1 VFAGTASDLADL
13 ISEWYTT
20 GLSGFRLRPGCIPR
34 DLDAITAHLVPQLQ
48 GRGLFRRDY
57 QAATLRGHL
66 GLPRPANR
74 YATL

>member
-1 VFAGTASDLADL
+1 M
-13 ISEWYTT
+13 SEWHET
-20 GLSGFRLRPGCIPR
+20 GLSGFRLRPGCIPH

-48 GRGLFRRDY
+48 RRGRFRPGY
-57 QAATLRGHL
+57 QTATLRGHL